1 LKNVVIQHRVLLVVV
16 PRKPGGDMRGRIED
30 MSRQESS
37 SQYRTKSCRRF
48 RARTSG
54 DGEEDKVVL
63 WAVRPIDDGM
73 GSWDLIVVK

>member
-1 LKNVVIQHRVLLVVV
+1 
-16 PRKPGGDMRGRIED
+16 MRGRIED

-37 SQYRTKSCRRF
+37 SRYRAKPSRRF

-54 DGEEDKVVL
+54 DGEEDKMVL

-73 GSWDLIVVK
+73 GSWGLIVVK